1 MAKSPQH
8 VSRNNQQNQYEKPPT
23 QSPDS
28 NQNGHE
34 IGYGKTPP
42 HTRFKPGQ
50 SGNPKGRPKGAQNF
64 KTDLKAT
71 LEARVKLKGD
81 GKERKIS
88 TQAAMLMRLR
98 EKALS
103 GNGRALD
110 RLISLAQTYNNEETN
125 MSADLSADDEKL
137 LELYQ
142 ARVLSG
148 AAANIPSIEQTE
160 IFTATDTAVE
170 RPSTETASLEPKPAN
185 DDDNAGNGT

>member
-8 VSRNNQQNQYEKPPT
+8 ISRRDQQNQHGKPST

-28 NQNGHE
+28 YQNGHE
-34 IGYGKTPP
+34 IGYGKTPA

-103 GNGRALD
+103 GDGRALD

-125 MSADLSADDEKL
+125 VPADLSADDEKL

-148 AAANIPSIEQTE
+148 ATANITSIEQTE
-160 IFTATDTAVE
+160 ILTATDTALE
-170 RPSTETASLEPKPAN
+170 KPSTETTPPGPKSAN
-185 DDDNAGNGT
+185 RDDNAGNET